1 MNGGNEAVGERYAK
15 QVLFAGVGV
24 AGQTRIRQSRVAVVG
39 LGALGSV
46 IVSQLCR
53 AGVGHLR
60 LVDRDFVELSNLQ
73 RQVLFAEDD
82 ASRRLPKVIASAEKL
97 RAVNGEVAIE
107 PIIADVSARTV
118 EDLVAGCDVVLDGT
132 DNWETRF
139 LLNDACVKA
148 GIPWVYGGAVG
159 SYGCTFTIVPSQ
171 GPCLRCFMPE
181 PIAVGVGE
189 TCDTAGVLAAIT
201 GTIASLQCAAALR
214 LLVTGKADESMVYV
228 DVWERE
234 FTRATIR
241 RRSDCPT
248 CQAHEFEFLEGKR
261 TSWTT
266 VLCGR
271 NSVQIMP
278 AAENLLAMA
287 ELERRLSQ
295 VGRVSYNGFLLSLEV
310 DGRELVIF
318 PNGRT
323 IVRGTTD
330 ESEART
336 LYARYVGM

>member
-1 MNGGNEAVGERYAK
+1 MESERAGTGERYAK
-15 QVLFAGVGV
+15 QILVGGVG
-24 AGQTRIRQSRVAVVG
+24 AEGQSRISASKVVVIG

-46 IVSQLCR
+46 IASQLCR
-53 AGVGHLR
+53 AGVGYLR

-73 RQVLFAEDD
+73 RQVLFDEED
-82 ASRRLPKVIASAEKL
+82 ARRRLPKVIASAEKL
-97 RAVNGEVAIE
+97 QGVNREVEIE
-107 PIIADVSARTV
+107 PIIADLSPRTV
-118 EDLVAGCDVVLDGT
+118 EELVAGCDLVLDGT

-148 GIPWVYGGAVG
+148 GIPWIYGGAVG
-159 SYGCTFTIVPSQ
+159 TCGCTLTVIPNE
-171 GPCLRCFMPE
+171 GPCLRCFMRE
-181 PIAVGVGE
+181 PLGPGVGE
-189 TCDTAGVLAAIT
+189 TCDTAGVLAAVT
-201 GTIASLQCAAALR
+201 GAVASLQCAAALK
-214 LLVTGKADESMVYV
+214 LLATGKADDSLVYV
-228 DVWERE
+228 DVWERQ
-234 FTRATIR
+234 FSRATIR
-241 RRSDCPT
+241 RRDDCPT
-248 CQAHEFEFLEGKR
+248 CQAREFEFLEGKR

-278 AAENLLAMA
+278 ALDKPIAMQ
-287 ELERRLSQ
+287 ELERRLAQ
-295 VGRVSYNGFLLSLEV
+295 VGRASYNGFLLSLAV

-330 ESEART
+330 EAEARS